1 MVRLVRQCMSLD
13 KDRIMFFSFF
23 YFDCGRFAMVRLV
36 RQCMSLDKDRI
47 RFYSF
52 FISIDDL
59 FS

>member
-1 MVRLVRQCMSLD
+1 MVRLVRQCMSLN
-13 KDRIMFFSFF
+13 
-23 YFDCGRFAMVRLV
+23 
-36 RQCMSLDKDRI
+36 KDRI